1 MQPDHPSSTSASCAL
16 GASVNTVAPM
26 YITATER
33 AMNISSRRLVR
44 ETGGAAVS
52 VNGEY
57 SAQGNVV
64 LLHGATRASRQPT
77 VL

>member
-1 MQPDHPSSTSASCAL
+1 
-16 GASVNTVAPM
+16 M